1 MSLFSRAQTHSGQT
15 VSLDPSQREIVAMP
29 DSDNP
34 ADIKRPTPV
43 SVFRAYRHDQKESA
57 ALGGTQAPGS
67 ATDATLGPN
76 DQPLAVFDPLRIW
89 NALPTVDLDLATLMH
104 SGLFASSN
112 QSPIGPAFD
121 LLRTRLAQAMSER
134 GWRRLGVTSP
144 TRGCGKSYIA
154 ANLALSLA
162 RRPDSRTTLVDLD
175 LSQPNLHRMLG
186 LTPRH
191 AMKDYLAGNANV
203 ESVFLKIGNT
213 LAVGLNGDGREG
225 GSDILHG
232 TASAQALTELERQL
246 LPDMTVFDLPPTL
259 TGDEVLAM
267 HGKIDAILLVA
278 DGGRTTA
285 KEIRACEALFEN
297 RIPLM
302 GVVLNRAEDTALR
315 SKRKG

>member
-1 MSLFSRAQTHSGQT
+1 MS
-15 VSLDPSQREIVAMP
+15 EP
-29 DSDNP
+29 DNAFD
-34 ADIKRPTPV
+34 AKRPALI
-43 SVFRAYRHDQKESA
+43 SVFRPYHHDHNDSA
-57 ALGGTQAPGS
+57 TATGTRAPG
-67 ATDATLGPN
+67 AAADASLGQN
-76 DQPLAVFDPLRIW
+76 DQPLAVFEPFRIW

-112 QSPIGPAFD
+112 QSPTGPAFD
-121 LLRTRLAQAMSER
+121 LLRTRLAQAMGER

-162 RRPDSRTTLVDLD
+162 RRPDSRTALVDLD

-191 AMKDYLAGNANV
+191 AMKDYLAGNASV
-203 ESVFLKIGNT
+203 ESVFLRIGNT
-213 LAVGLNGDGREG
+213 LAVGLNGDGRNG
-225 GSDILHG
+225 GSDILHSA
-232 TASAQALTELERQL
+232 ASEQALTELERQL
-246 LPDMTVFDLPPTL
+246 LPDMTVFDLPPAL

-267 HGKIDAILLVA
+267 HGKIDAVLLVA

-285 KEIRACEALFEN
+285 KEIRACEALFES

-302 GVVLNRAEDTALR
+302 GVALNRAEDAALR
-315 SKRKG
+315 PKRKG

>member
-1 MSLFSRAQTHSGQT
+1 
-15 VSLDPSQREIVAMP
+15 MP
-29 DSDNP
+29 ESDNAP
-34 ADIKRPTPV
+34 DAKRPTLV
-43 SVFRAYRHDQKESA
+43 SVFRAYRHDHKDGTAPS
-57 ALGGTQAPGS
+57 GTQAPG
-67 ATDATLGPN
+67 AAADANLGQN
-76 DQPLAVFDPLRIW
+76 DQPLAVFDPLRVW
-89 NALPTVDLDLATLMH
+89 NALPAVDLDLATLMH

-203 ESVFLKIGNT
+203 ESVFLRIGNT

-225 GSDILHG
+225 GSDILHSA
-232 TASAQALTELERQL
+232 ASEQALSELERQL
-246 LPDMTVFDLPPTL
+246 LPDMTVFDLPPAL
-259 TGDEVLAM
+259 GGDEVLAM
-267 HGKIDAILLVA
+267 HGKIDAVLLVA
-278 DGGRTTA
+278 DGGSTTA

-302 GVVLNRAEDTALR
+302 GVVLNRAEDAALR
-315 SKRKG
+315 PKRKG